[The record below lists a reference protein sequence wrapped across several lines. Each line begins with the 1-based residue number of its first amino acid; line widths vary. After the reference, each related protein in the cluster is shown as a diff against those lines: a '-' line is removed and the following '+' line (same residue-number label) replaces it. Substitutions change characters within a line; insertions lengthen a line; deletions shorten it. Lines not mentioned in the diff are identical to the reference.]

1 MATTADTVVVRLEA
15 DTAGYLRDINNADR
29 QFTTAINHINTQA
42 PRAAGAMNG
51 LSGQVGNVAAQFQD
65 IGVQLAGGQSPL
77 LIALQQGTQLS
88 AVLGQT
94 ANPIRALGA
103 AFASIVSPVSLVTIA
118 TIALGGAAIQYFSTI
133 LTDGR
138 SSTEV
143 IKEQNDLIRRVA
155 ENWGAAVPALRA
167 YVDELDRA
175 AASADL
181 NEAYDTII
189 ANAFAQ
195 LRAQIPD
202 LRAELA
208 AARIDIE
215 AVGGNAQEI
224 DALQASFN
232 ALAAKVEDGT
242 ATTADLE
249 AVMAQL
255 AGTTGS
261 ATVPSLINLQGV
273 LASVASALASA
284 ANAAARA
291 NAELAALNNAAAG
304 RDIKQRYATEQFAA
318 EQERINGLTTEQL
331 QLENEIAR
339 VKSEA
344 ARGDV
349 VLSEQQALTIAQQR
363 LSAEE
368 RRAAVIKANNAA
380 VKSGGAA
387 ANDAERERQAVLDL
401 IDALIT
407 ERDLVGASAAD
418 RAVSNALRRAGAAA
432 TEEQALAI
440 EELIRTTYAE
450 ADALRVA
457 QAAQQQFQQIAT
469 QSLTSFISDLRDGK
483 SAAEALSNVFDNLA
497 DQLINIAVQGLV
509 KQAFGGLFGGGGG
522 FLGGLFGGKGF
533 ASGTANTGGSRG
545 QVAGVVHGQE
555 AVIPLPSG
563 GKVPVQ
569 VTGPGAGGGAVAV
582 EVVPSEYFDVRV
594 RTISGDVATSV
605 TGAGIAAYDG
615 NLYSRMAEK
624 QLREGR

>member
-15 DTAGYLRDINNADR
+15 DTAGYLRDISNADK
-29 QFTTAINHINTQA
+29 QFTNAIGHINSQA

-143 IKEQNDLIRRVA
+143 IKEQNDLIRKVA
-155 ENWGAAVPALRA
+155 DNWGAAVPALRA

-208 AARIDIE
+208 AARIDIQ
-215 AVGGNAQEI
+215 AVGGSAEEI
-224 DALQASFN
+224 DALQASFS
-232 ALAAKVEDGT
+232 ALATKIEDGS
-242 ATTADLE
+242 ATGADLE
-249 AVMAQL
+249 AVLAQL

-273 LASVASALASA
+273 LAAVASALASA
-284 ANAAARA
+284 ANAASRA

-304 RDIKQRYATEQFAA
+304 RDIKQRFATQEFAA

-368 RRAAVIKANNAA
+368 RRSAVIKANNAA
-380 VKSGGAA
+380 TKTGGAA
-387 ANDAERERQAVLDL
+387 ASDTERERQAVLDL
-401 IDALIT
+401 IAALQF
-407 ERDLVGASAAD
+407 EQSLVGASAAEK
-418 RAVSNALRRAGAAA
+418 AVANALRRAGAAA
-432 TEEQALAI
+432 TDEERAAI
-440 EELIRTTYAE
+440 EQLVETTYAQ
-450 ADALRVA
+450 ADAFRA
-457 QAAQQQFQQIAT
+457 AEAAQQQFQQIAT
-469 QSLTSFISDLRDGK
+469 QSLTTFIGDLREGK
-483 SAAEALSNVFDNLA
+483 SAAEALSNVFDQLA
-497 DQLINIAVQGLV
+497 QQLINIAIQGLV
-509 KQAFGGLFGGGGG
+509 QQAFGGIFGGGGIFG
-522 FLGGLFGGKGF
+522 ALFGGRGF
-533 ASGTANTGGSRG
+533 ASGTANTGGQRG
-545 QVAGVVHGQE
+545 QPRGVVHGQE

-569 VTGPGAGGGAVAV
+569 VMGPASGSDGAV
-582 EVVPSEYFDVRV
+582 DVRV
-594 RTISGDVATSV
+594 SLDNRMLQAEIVQTSGAV
-605 TGAGIAAYDG
+605 TASAIGEYDRNLSSNIAD
-615 NLYSRMAEK
+615 K
-624 QLREGR
+624 QARYGRG